1 MKIKIVVLLLFVIS
15 NVFAIDD
22 SRALRIKIEKMK
34 KEQRVAL
41 VIGNDK
47 YVKSLPQ
54 LKNPIN
60 DAKLMKKVKNDKWC
74 SILDLN
80 Q

>member
-1 MKIKIVVLLLFVIS
+1 MGFGI
-15 NVFAIDD
+15 
-22 SRALRIKIEKMK
+22 RIKIEKMK

-47 YVKSLPQ
+47 YVKLLPQ

-60 DAKLMKKVKNDKWC
+60 EIKYHKEEMIKLL
-74 SILDLN
+74 IEE
-80 Q
+80 